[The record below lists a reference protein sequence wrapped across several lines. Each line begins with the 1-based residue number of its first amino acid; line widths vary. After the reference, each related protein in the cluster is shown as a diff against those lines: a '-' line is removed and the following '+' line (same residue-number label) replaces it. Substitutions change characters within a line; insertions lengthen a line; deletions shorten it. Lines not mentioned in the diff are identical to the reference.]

1 MFLII
6 GERNHKVIRHIHI
19 SHNAPHLPPP
29 PPPPAQILYNL

>member
-19 SHNAPHLPPP
+19 SHNAFAPP
-29 PPPPAQILYNL
+29 PPPPAQILHNL

>member
-19 SHNAPHLPPP
+19 FHNAPHLPPHP
-29 PPPPAQILYNL
+29 SAQILHNL